1 MRRFVTCFV
10 IACGFSTSAFAQT
23 TTILGTSM
31 AQESSGT
38 GNSTTKAWTLSS
50 DGYVGAYIQVPTSGS
65 TVSFDLNAAGIVSN
79 GVAPQVTLSVAGTDV
94 PFTISSASNG
104 DYLANVAL
112 PGDANA
118 KNLNGNGTYLV
129 QLQLGNQT
137 ATATPSVNI
146 NSLSVT
152 GATVLTSNSSN
163 SDALALD
170 SAQTYADEF
179 RSGPGTITLDN
190 ASGVHLGAGTTVQVK
205 LASNAFNFVAAVYG
219 NTTGDASWI
228 NVGSNGQNLAPT
240 TTEQIDY
247 QKALLANFNG
257 IVPSNGGKWA
267 NNEPTQGSPNMKLV
281 DAMDQFASQNNLMMR
296 MHNVIWNSQQPTF
309 VNNLFSGTPGTLT
322 TANKATLNSDIT
334 SRINYYLSANNP
346 NTGKPLADSY
356 TEIDVLNE
364 AWHGQSAQDNYI
376 GSGDLGVSGV
386 ANVYAQAAAAVAA
399 AGSNARLYT
408 NEYNVLQFSPASISA
423 TGVESGSDP
432 YANWYL
438 NDIQS
443 LQRAGG
449 PVGGVGMELYVN
461 TSNAVSPTQMIQ
473 AMSNLSVAKDPN
485 GNPIPLT
492 LSEFGVATG
501 QAPTAAMY
509 DSDLTT
515 ALTMAYG
522 NPQDTTFGYWGGVGG
537 PHYGTNS
544 IYALYDQNYNL
555 TTAGQTWQTWMSQ
568 YQTNDTLTTNAN
580 GQISFNGTYGMY
592 DVIVNGVTYTLD
604 LEQGTTNYGLMTP
617 ISNGIWNGGGNANN
631 FSSAGN
637 WSNIS
642 LVANAPLVFAGT
654 TKLTPN
660 NDTAAGTEYAGIT
673 FNSGSG
679 AFVVGGN
686 AINLAGDVINNST
699 NLQTVNLA
707 LAMQANTN
715 FNAASG
721 DLAVGGSVSGA
732 FSLTKTGSHTLTLS
746 GANTYSGGTVVST
759 GTLVIGTNGA
769 LPANSSVAV
778 NGTSVMQ
785 LASNTGLA
793 TLSSLSIA
801 SGAQLDITNNH
812 FIINFTG
819 TDPIATIAGYLSSGY
834 AGGAWTGPGIASST
848 VASNPG
854 YGVGYADGADG
865 VVAGL
870 SAGQIEVAYTLL
882 GDANL
887 DGVVSGDDFSILT
900 ANLGKAVNGWDQGDF
915 NYDGV
920 VSGEDFSFLAANL
933 GRAANGA
940 DISLPAADF
949 AALDAFAEANGLMA
963 DVPEPATLSLL
974 CVAGLGLLARRRS
987 EPGRHT
993 PAL

>member
-1 MRRFVTCFV
+1 M
-10 IACGFSTSAFAQT
+10 ALQSSGSAS
-23 TTILGTSM
+23 GTSWDL
-31 AQESSGT
+31 
-38 GNSTTKAWTLSS
+38 NS
-50 DGYVGAYIQVPTSGS
+50 DGYVGAYIQVPTSGA
-65 TVSFDLNAAGIVSN
+65 TVSFDLNAAGVVSN
-79 GVAPQVTLSVAGTDV
+79 GVAPEVTLSVAGTNV
-94 PFTISSASNG
+94 PFTISNASNG
-104 DYLANVAL
+104 DFLANVAL

-118 KNLNGNGTYLV
+118 TNPNGNGTYLV
-129 QLQLGNQT
+129 RLQLDNQS
-137 ATATPSVNI
+137 ATASPTVKI
-146 NSLSVT
+146 NSLAVT
-152 GATVLTSNSSN
+152 GATVLTSNGSN

-170 SAQTYADEF
+170 SAQTYADKF
-179 RSGPGTITLDN
+179 RSGPGTITLSN
-190 ASGVHLGAGTTVQVK
+190 ANGIHFGAGTQVQVK

-228 NVGSNGQNLAPT
+228 KVGSAGQNLAPT

-247 QKALLANFNG
+247 QNAVVANFNG

-267 NNEPTQGSPNMKLV
+267 NNESTQGSPNMKLV

-309 VNNLFSGTPGTLT
+309 VNSLFSGTPGTLT
-322 TANKATLNSDIT
+322 AANKATLNTDIT
-334 SRINYYLSANNP
+334 SRLNYYLTANNP

-386 ANVYAQAAAAVAA
+386 ASVYAQAAADVAA

-408 NEYNVLQFSPASISA
+408 NEYNVLQFSPKTISA
-423 TGVESGSDP
+423 TGVASGSDA

-438 NDIQS
+438 NDVQA
-443 LQRAGG
+443 LQQAGG
-449 PVGGVGMELYVN
+449 PVGGIGMELYVN
-461 TSNAVSPTQMIQ
+461 TSNAVSPTQMQ
-473 AMSNLSVAKDPN
+473 EAMGNLSVAKDPD

-492 LSEFGVATG
+492 LSEFGVANG
-501 QAPTAAMY
+501 QAPSAAMY

-544 IYALYDQNYNL
+544 IYALYDQNYNI
-555 TTAGQTWQTWMSQ
+555 TSAGTTWQNWMSQ
-568 YQTNDTLTTNAN
+568 YQTNDTLTTDTN
-580 GQISFNGTYGMY
+580 GDISFNGTYGMY

-604 LEQGTTNYGLMTP
+604 LEPGTTNYGLMTP
-617 ISNGIWNGGGNANN
+617 ITTALWNGGGSTNN
-631 FSSAGN
+631 FSISGN
-637 WSNIS
+637 WGGTALS
-642 LVANAPLVFAGT
+642 ANAPLVFAGNT
-654 TKLTPN
+654 RLTPN
-660 NDTAAGTEYAGIT
+660 NDSTAGTEYAGVT

-686 AINLAGDVINNST
+686 AINLAGDVINNSA
-699 NLQTVNLA
+699 NLQTLNIG

-721 DLAVGGSVSGA
+721 DLALGGNISGA
-732 FSLTKTGSHTLTLS
+732 FTLTKVGSHTLTLS
-746 GANTYSGGTVVST
+746 GANTYSGTTTVNA
-759 GTLVIGTNGA
+759 GTLVIAANGA
-769 LPANSSVAV
+769 LPANSNVAI
-778 NGTSVMQ
+778 NGASTMQ

-801 SGAQLDITNNH
+801 SGAKLDITNNH
-812 FIINFTG
+812 LILSYG
-819 TDPIATIAGYLSSGY
+819 TIDPIATIASYLSTGY
-834 AGGAWTGPGIASST
+834 AGGTWTGPGVDSSA
-848 VASNPG
+848 VAANPG

-870 SAGQIEVAYTLL
+870 SAGQIEVAYALL

-887 DGVVSGDDFSILT
+887 DGIVSGVDFTILS
-900 ANLGKAVNGWDQGDF
+900 ANLGKAVNGWDRGDF
-915 NYDGV
+915 NYDGI
-920 VSGEDFSFLAANL
+920 VSGADFTFLVQNL
-933 GRAANGA
+933 GHGANGA
-940 DISLPAADF
+940 DISLPAADI
-949 AALDAFAEANGLMA
+949 AAIDAFASANGLMA

-974 CVAGLGLLARRRS
+974 GVVGLGVLARRRS
-987 EPGRHT
+987 GPGRHT